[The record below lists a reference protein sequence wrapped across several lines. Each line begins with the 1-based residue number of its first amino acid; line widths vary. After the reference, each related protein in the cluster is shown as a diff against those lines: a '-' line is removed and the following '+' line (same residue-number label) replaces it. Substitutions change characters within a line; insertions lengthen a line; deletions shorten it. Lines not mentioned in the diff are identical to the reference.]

1 MERET
6 DLKDQLKFAEEEIKD
21 LRKKRDE
28 VEEENENLSVQLKKM
43 SASKVTKYKENKQS
57 EDNDFT
63 ETEIELKVQ
72 LELNEQEL
80 MVAKRKIQ
88 DLENENEKLLQQSKL
103 IKEDLAF
110 KEQQLLIPQPPL
122 SPNTYYEDKIKELNF
137 ESDELKWKIIEK
149 DREIEKLSTEVSL
162 AQTRQIKMRK
172 SRSLETDYYD
182 NYSERKKHLDLDLTE
197 NVDFRDKIISE
208 VRGSPEQLV
217 YRKLLTTSSE
227 SLESS
232 SSPEDGNFSSGVIP
246 TQFYSRSRPN
256 ESFNAS
262 NQSVSRE
269 GLEQLKSL
277 QRRIDSLQHK
287 INALEIEN
295 SYLKKTLAPV
305 PEVVEGETR
314 EYLMEKILDME
325 EDIGKS
331 GYNLCYI

>member
-1 MERET
+1 
-6 DLKDQLKFAEEEIKD
+6 
-21 LRKKRDE
+21 
-28 VEEENENLSVQLKKM
+28 
-43 SASKVTKYKENKQS
+43 
-57 EDNDFT
+57 
-63 ETEIELKVQ
+63 
-72 LELNEQEL
+72 
-80 MVAKRKIQ
+80 
-88 DLENENEKLLQQSKL
+88 
-103 IKEDLAF
+103 
-110 KEQQLLIPQPPL
+110 
-122 SPNTYYEDKIKELNF
+122 
-137 ESDELKWKIIEK
+137 
-149 DREIEKLSTEVSL
+149 
-162 AQTRQIKMRK
+162 
-172 SRSLETDYYD
+172 
-182 NYSERKKHLDLDLTE
+182 
-197 NVDFRDKIISE
+197 

-277 QRRIDSLQHK
+277 QRRIDSLQQK

-295 SYLKKTLAPV
+295 SHLKKTLAPV

-314 EYLMEKILDME
+314 EDLMENILDME

>member
-57 EDNDFT
+57 EDHDFT
-63 ETEIELKVQ
+63 ETEIELNVQ

-88 DLENENEKLLQQSKL
+88 DLENENEKILQQSKL

-162 AQTRQIKMRK
+162 AQTRQTKMRK

-182 NYSERKKHLDLDLTE
+182 KYSERKKHLDLDLTE

-217 YRKLLTTSSE
+217 YRKVISTSSE

-232 SSPEDGNFSSGVIP
+232 SSPEDGNFTSGVIP
-246 TQFYSRSRPN
+246 TQFYSRSRPK
-256 ESFNAS
+256 ESFNSS

-277 QRRIDSLQHK
+277 QRRIDSLQQK
-287 INALEIEN
+287 INALETEN
-295 SYLKKTLAPV
+295 SHLKKTLAPV
-305 PEVVEGETR
+305 PEAVEGETR
-314 EYLMEKILDME
+314 EDLMEKILDME